1 VRTILE
7 IDFSGWNNGI
17 GVKLVIEKAA
27 EELRKSWLADTNC
40 KIFNCPWITSFW
52 ERK

>member
-7 IDFSGWNNGI
+7 IDFGGWNIGV
-17 GVKLVIEKAA
+17 GVKLVIEKVV
-27 EELRKSWLADTNC
+27 EELRKSWLTNMNC
-40 KIFNCPWITSFW
+40 KIFNCPWITLFW